1 MKCKIIKE
9 TLFDDNIG
17 NYESFG
23 IEFENGEKV
32 SDISVNKDVVAKFV
46 NYANLEA
53 VPFKY
58 IHYEIEKF
66 FEREGI

>member
-17 NYESFG
+17 SYESFG

-32 SDISVNKDVVAKFV
+32 SDISVNKDIVERFV
-46 NYANLEA
+46 NYIKLKV
-53 VPFKY
+53 VPFEY
-58 IHYEIEKF
+58 IHYEIEEF
-66 FEREGI
+66 FEIEGI

>member
-1 MKCKIIKE
+1 MKYKLIKE

-17 NYESFG
+17 SYESFG
-23 IEFENGEKV
+23 IEFESGEKV
-32 SDISVNKDVVAKFV
+32 SDISVNKDTVEKFV
-46 NYANLEA
+46 NYINLKV

-58 IHYEIEKF
+58 IHYEIEEF